1 MVNCKARTPLRL
13 TEVARDPSNYD
24 PGCVL
29 RTLSKKKEE
38 NLDSKTLKR
47 PFPPPLL
54 PRFVINEILKT
65 PQSRKDQKK
74 KQAIKQNMSRE
85 KKEKRGRRNDSRSQ
99 KKNTIKGGTPLE
111 EKVCFQKNRYINKGL
126 FFSWICKAMVK

>member
-1 MVNCKARTPLRL
+1 MVNCKARTLLRL

-54 PRFVINEILKT
+54 PRFVINRILKT
-65 PQSRKDQKK
+65 PQSRKDHN
-74 KQAIKQNMSRE
+74 KQTVKQNMSRGKK

-99 KKNTIKGGTPLE
+99 KKTPLRGGTPLE
-111 EKVCFQKNRYINKGL
+111 EKVCFQKNR
-126 FFSWICKAMVK
+126 